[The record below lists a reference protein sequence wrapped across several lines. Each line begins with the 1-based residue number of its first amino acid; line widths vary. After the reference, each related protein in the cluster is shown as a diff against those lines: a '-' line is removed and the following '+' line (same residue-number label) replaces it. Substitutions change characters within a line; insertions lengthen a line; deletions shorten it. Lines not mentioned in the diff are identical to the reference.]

1 MIITVLSGK
10 GGTGKTT
17 VAVNLALSLAEEG
30 RNVLLVDADVE
41 EPNAGLYLD
50 PVIAETFN
58 VDVLVPEV
66 DQSLCTFCGKCAEFC
81 QFNALAVVGEHVLV
95 FPQLCHGCG
104 GCSLVCPVAAIR
116 EVPRLV
122 GVVEKGRV
130 ESLQFWSGRMKVG
143 EALAVP
149 VTRKLKEGLAELK
162 DQFIVIIDAPPGSS
176 CPVVEAVRGS
186 DYALLVTEP
195 TPFGR
200 HDLEIALE
208 LVRDMGFPHGVII
221 NRSGS
226 DDRIIEDYCREQ
238 GVPVLLKIPFSSR
251 LAALGARGVPFSKV
265 ITSWQDK
272 FRQVYREIKES
283 CRCASW

>member
-30 RNVLLVDADVE
+30 HRVLLLDADVE

-50 PVIAETFN
+50 LVVEETFS
-58 VDVLVPEV
+58 VDVLMPKV
-66 DQSLCTFCGKCAEFC
+66 DESLCTYCGKCAEFC
-81 QFNALAVVGEHVLV
+81 QFNALAVIGEHVLV
-95 FPQLCHGCG
+95 FSELCHGCG
-104 GCSLVCPVAAIR
+104 GCSLVCPVEAIR

-122 GVVEKGRV
+122 GTIEKGRAG
-130 ESLQFWSGRMKVG
+130 SLKFWSGRMKVG

-162 DQFIVIIDAPPGSS
+162 DEFIVIIDAPPGSS

-195 TPFGR
+195 TPFGK
-200 HDLEIALE
+200 HDFEIALG
-208 LVRDMGFPHGVII
+208 LVRDMEFPHGVII
-221 NRSGS
+221 NRSG
-226 DDRIIEDYCREQ
+226 DDDKLIEDYCREQ
-238 GVPVLLKIPFSSR
+238 DVPVLLKIPFSPR
-251 LAALGARGVPFSKV
+251 LAALGARGIPFSKV
-265 ITSWQDK
+265 IPYWRDK
-272 FRQVYREIKES
+272 FRQVYRKIKES